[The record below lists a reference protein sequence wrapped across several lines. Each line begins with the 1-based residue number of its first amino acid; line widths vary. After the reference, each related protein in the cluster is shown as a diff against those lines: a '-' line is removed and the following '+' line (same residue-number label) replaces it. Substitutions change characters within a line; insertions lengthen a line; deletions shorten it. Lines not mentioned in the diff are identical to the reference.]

1 MVLTIGIVKFES
13 RGVLGGAYRG
23 QQIDRRTL
31 LTHTTVA
38 GKDLGVALCGQL
50 NIADSFSCGVAE
62 GELPPTCPRCLKK
75 DPRFKKVAP

>member
-1 MVLTIGIVKFES
+1 MVLAIGIIKFET

-23 QQIDRRTL
+23 QVDRRTL

-38 GKDLGVALCGQL
+38 GLDLGVAFCGQG
-50 NIADSFSCGVAE
+50 NIADPFSCGVAE

-75 DPRFKKVAP
+75 DPRFNSKG